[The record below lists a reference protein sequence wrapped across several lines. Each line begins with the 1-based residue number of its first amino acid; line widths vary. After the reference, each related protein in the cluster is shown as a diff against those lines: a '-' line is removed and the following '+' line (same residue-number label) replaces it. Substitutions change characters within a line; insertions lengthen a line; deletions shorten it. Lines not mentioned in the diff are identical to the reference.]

1 MAYTITAW
9 QDRFRTPDP
18 ATLRKTVD
26 PESVESFDRVRS
38 FLRGVDDV
46 SETLGWHGPTY
57 CWCFEYHLAGRDEPL
72 AILIPSPIDLQ
83 LAMPIDTA
91 FLDQLPIR
99 RMKRAIRDGLDLASP
114 PFDTTWAIWSL
125 APGSMLEDL
134 EDLVGRRVRYI
145 DETADN

>member
-1 MAYTITAW
+1 MAYTITPW

-38 FLRGVDDV
+38 FLRGLHDV
-46 SETLGWHGPTY
+46 VETPGWHGPTY
-57 CWCFEYHLAGRDEPL
+57 CWSLEYRLAGREEPL

-83 LAMPIDTA
+83 LAMPIDA
-91 FLDQLPIR
+91 EFLGQLPIR

-134 EDLVGRRVRYI
+134 EDLVGRRVRFI
-145 DETADN
+145 EEAGGN